1 MTDSVTRRKKMQI
14 ELEQLKEELG
24 LDFVAVALA
33 DGQYRDIYW
42 RFALGANSE
51 RYKKIAVRMG
61 KGMAGKVLQGFTPYV
76 VTEFP
81 EDVQEEVLEYPIFLV
96 ESLKS
101 GMGVT
106 IKSPLPS
113 DMQSNGVLLVGQRSK
128 REFLEND
135 IDRVQLCAS
144 VLAELYDSY
153 PLELTDSEYLESHW
167 TQKYTPIISQDIESI
182 TQKEAGPIVKL
193 LHEAQSVGISCELL
207 DQRITRLSNERQ
219 EEIAAILTLL
229 VKEYTMSTEAAQLV
243 IGQDELGQTLIEF
256 EGNLLHPASQELFLP
271 VMAELKSLKCDLEIV
286 IEKEKQSVRFTI
298 PTRILLDE
306 MNWNN

>member
-1 MTDSVTRRKKMQI
+1 MQI

-81 EDVQEEVLEYPIFLV
+81 EDVQEDVLEYPIFLV

-106 IKSPLPS
+106 IKSPLPT
-113 DMQSNGVLLVGQRSK
+113 DRQSNGVLLVGQRSK

-135 IDRVQLCAS
+135 IDQVQLCAN
-144 VLAELYDSY
+144 VLAELYDLY
-153 PLELTDSEYLESHW
+153 PLELTDSEDLEVSQRI
-167 TQKYTPIISQDIESI
+167 QKYNLSFSQDIES
-182 TQKEAGPIVKL
+182 TMKKEAGPIVKL
-193 LHEAQSVGISCELL
+193 LHEAQAVGISCELL
-207 DQRITRLSNERQ
+207 DQRITRLSDERQ
-219 EEIAAILTLL
+219 EEITAILTLL
-229 VKEYTMSTEAAQLV
+229 VKEYATSTEGAQLV
-243 IGQDELGQTLIEF
+243 IGQDELGHTLIEF
-256 EGNLLHPASQELFLP
+256 EGYLLYPASQELFLP
-271 VMAELKSLKCDLEIV
+271 VMTELKSLKCDLEIV